1 MYIKSESYPS
11 YIVLM
16 YWRVIS
22 HSTVLSHVLR
32 NNVWTKTEKLKFASK
47 FRPFH
52 AEVHHLRLPS
62 FMGYL
67 RTPRIYFVYS
77 RLNFSV
83 LKLFEQKI
91 EVLLNSNHI
100 LVSKFWSIL
109 LNWFN
114 EINQNKL
121 SKILMEVI
129 LSKLTNRWFW
139 LPFTFNSHLAA
150 RGDFKNWLRHN
161 F

>member
-16 YWRVIS
+16 HWRVIS

-67 RTPRIYFVYS
+67 RTPRIYFGYS
-77 RLNFSV
+77 RLSFSV
-83 LKLFEQKI
+83 LKLFEETI
-91 EVLLNSNHI
+91 EFYLNSNHI
-100 LVSKFWSIL
+100 LVSKFCSIL
-109 LNWFN
+109 LNWLN
-114 EINQNKL
+114 
-121 SKILMEVI
+121 KILMEVI

-150 RGDFKNWLRHN
+150 RGDFKNWVRHN